1 VDHENFRLRIVGKRE
16 VQDESIIKK
25 KSVWIEYNELSVSD
39 G

>member
-1 VDHENFRLRIVGKRE
+1 VNHENFRLRIV
-16 VQDESIIKK
+16 VQTRKKMNRIIKK